1 MEIVKDTQEEVGLRV
16 LVVDDEPDM
25 VATLRDLLGGEG
37 NTVAVAYSGME
48 AVATLERRVFDVI
61 LTDLSMP
68 GMDGVQ
74 LLKEAKIRQPGVEV
88 IIITGYGSIG
98 SAVEAMRLGAFNYMI
113 KPVEPQ
119 EILFNLDH
127 VHRRV
132 TAWLGDQAQHRFH
145 GLIGKSPAI
154 RRIFQIIPR
163 VARMNGSVLIQGE
176 SGVGKELVAQAIHR
190 CSARANKRFVP
201 IDCGSL
207 SDTLLESELF
217 GHKQGAFTG
226 SSSDRTGMIESAHGG
241 TLLLDEVGN
250 SSSYLQSRLLRVIE
264 EKKIRRLGENHL
276 IPVDVRI
283 LAASNANLGQL
294 VEAGKFRE
302 DLYYRLSGFVIEI
315 PPLRERKEDIPLL
328 VRHFLEENRQLY
340 PGAPASF
347 SPEALDAL
355 MDYPWPGNIRE
366 LRTVVDRAVA
376 FAEGEVIRAKD
387 LMFSQPFLVPSA
399 PAGGHGNTS
408 PFDMPFY
415 AAVESFEQRYL
426 SELLAKVGGN
436 ISKASQVSGASR
448 KTIREKGKKYGLL

>member
-1 MEIVKDTQEEVGLRV
+1 METIKDRHEDLGLRV

-25 VATLRDLLGGEG
+25 VATLRDLLDGEG
-37 NTVAVAYSGME
+37 NTVDVAYSGME
-48 AVATLERRVFDVI
+48 AVATLEQRPFDVI

-68 GMDGVQ
+68 GMDGVE
-74 LLKEAKIRQPGVEV
+74 LLKEARIRQPGVEV
-88 IIITGYGSIG
+88 IIITGYGTIG

-113 KPVEPQ
+113 KPVEPR
-119 EILFNLDH
+119 EILSNLDR
-127 VHRRV
+127 VHRRF
-132 TAWLGDQAQHRFH
+132 AARFDDPRQHRFH
-145 GLIGKSPAI
+145 DLIGQSAAI
-154 RRIFQIIPR
+154 RRIFNLIPR

-176 SGVGKELVAQAIHR
+176 SGVGKELVAKAIHL
-190 CSARANKRFVP
+190 CSSRGSKRFVP
-201 IDCGSL
+201 IDCGAL

-217 GHKQGAFTG
+217 GHKQGSFTG
-226 SSSDRTGMIESAHGG
+226 SSSDRMGMIESAHGG

-264 EKKIRRLGENHL
+264 DKKIRRLGENNL

-283 LAASNANLGQL
+283 LAASNASLSRL

-328 VRHFLEENRQLY
+328 ARHFLVENQHLY
-340 PGAPASF
+340 DGAPLSF
-347 SPEALDAL
+347 STDAMDAL
-355 MDYPWPGNIRE
+355 MEYHWPGNIRE

-376 FAEGEVIRAKD
+376 FADGNVIRSRD
-387 LMFSQPFLVPSA
+387 LLFSQPFPIQTP
-399 PAGGHGNTS
+399 PAAGHGNVSLLDT
-408 PFDMPFY
+408 PFY
-415 AAVESFEQRYL
+415 AAVEAFEHRYL
-426 SELLAKVGGN
+426 SDLLAKVGGN